1 MKTIVILMTCWMFQI
16 PHSENST
23 SSVKSSVVTELEKDL
38 SQLVDDWH
46 LAASTADLV
55 FYIQVMHE
63 DFVFLGTAP
72 EERWKKEEFIS
83 FCKPYFDAGKAWDFK
98 AKKRYWN
105 FSPNKKTAFFD
116 EILDTWMGE
125 CRATGILIKVKK
137 EWKIVHYNL
146 HVLIENEKM
155 NDFLKLRNQ
164 TNN

>member
-1 MKTIVILMTCWMFQI
+1 MKTLVILFSCLIFQN
-16 PHSENST
+16 PHSENIPN
-23 SSVKSSVVTELEKDL
+23 SVKTSVITEMEKEL
-38 SQLVDDWH
+38 SQFVDDWH
-46 LAASTADLV
+46 LAASQANLNA
-55 FYIQVMHE
+55 YSKVMHE

-72 EERWKKEEFIS
+72 EERWTKSEFIT

-105 FSPNKKTAFFD
+105 FSPNKKIAFFD
-116 EILDTWMGE
+116 ETLDTWMGE

-137 EWKIVHYNL
+137 EWKIAHYNL

-155 NDFLKLRNQ
+155 NDFLILRNQ